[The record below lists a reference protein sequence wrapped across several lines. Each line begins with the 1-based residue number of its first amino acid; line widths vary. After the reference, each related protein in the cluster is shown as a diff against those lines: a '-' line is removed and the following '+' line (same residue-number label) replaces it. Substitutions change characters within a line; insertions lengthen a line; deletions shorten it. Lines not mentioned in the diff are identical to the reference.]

1 VRHAQGVAR
10 RVRDKVPRDLQARLE
25 TVRLDLL
32 ALFRALDRLVL
43 APPDVNEHALR
54 ALFELDADFA
64 EALVVLDFPLRGI
77 HVPTM
82 LAETLASLGR
92 VPTARDNLL
101 LALAPDVRTAVA
113 QMQARVR
120 VALGPGDAY
129 HSIHDRGPRPG

>member
-1 VRHAQGVAR
+1 
-10 RVRDKVPRDLQARLE
+10 
-25 TVRLDLL
+25 
-32 ALFRALDRLVL
+32 
-43 APPDVNEHALR
+43 
-54 ALFELDADFA
+54 
-64 EALVVLDFPLRGI
+64 
-77 HVPTM
+77 M

-101 LALAPDVRTAVA
+101 LALAPDVRAAVA